1 MYTPLGLKKQDGYIA
16 CHHHHQGQNKPH
28 QKTITHPHATPRAF
42 LKIPPVFGWGR
53 GSCTLPT
60 PPSQKQTNRAQ
71 RAPALRA
78 SRNESGY

>member
-1 MYTPLGLKKQDGYIA
+1 MYMPLGLKKQDGYTA
-16 CHHHHQGQNKPH
+16 CHHHHQGQNRPY
-28 QKTITHPHATPRAF
+28 QKTTPGAF
-42 LKIPPVFGWGR
+42 LKMPPVFGWGR

-60 PPSQKQTNRAQ
+60 PLSQKQTNRAQ